1 MGEREISDVNHE
13 RAASQQEAVLR
24 AHAAGA
30 PLSTGVS
37 RRAPLPQAETSPR
50 RFSPPPPA
58 RAVENPPARPAA
70 PSKMQ
75 RTMNILRST
84 LPFVQRLLP
93 LLDGNVG
100 TALSNLAAPQTK
112 PEPPA
117 KKLDLTPLEDSLTE
131 LRSQQHSLRLQVIEQ
146 NMSLKRVEDHLEMVR
161 EATDRNT
168 LEQQELMED
177 LKTVGTKINF
187 FAVLVLVM
195 LAGSVLLNILL
206 YLHLSR
212 ILP

>member
-168 LEQQELMED
+168 LEQQELLDDM
-177 LKTVGTKINF
+177 KAFGKKIKM
-187 FAVLVLVM
+187 AVILALILAACSFLVT
-195 LAGSVLLNILL
+195 LAILL
-206 YLHLSR
+206 HAYK